1 LFLAVSIPIG
11 AYYLYQL
18 FRWDIVWLRKWTETD
33 LLRVK
38 VPVYLLLII
47 FMSAAFVVFAGH
59 LKLYKGPDKAAAYI
73 LKEGVPA
80 NIYSA
85 AEWTGYMEYR
95 LYPSY
100 GVYGRNDIS
109 DNIPELAGQ
118 YNINSVLVPV
128 KKAPSL
134 MGTKFKP
141 VYFDDESVLLVNDE
155 KTDRYFEFIYPGEPV
170 DFYDKKNPDKA
181 MQELSDF
188 YEKYPSTAVLVMLA
202 HIHADK
208 DPNEAIDFLQDAS
221 ERNPGNRELK
231 VLLGRLYYQEGQYE
245 NAIEAWGVYAFIDP
259 ELRVLA
265 NDSRKKIKRTE

>member
-1 LFLAVSIPIG
+1 
-11 AYYLYQL
+11 
-18 FRWDIVWLRKWTETD
+18 
-33 LLRVK
+33 
-38 VPVYLLLII
+38 
-47 FMSAAFVVFAGH
+47 
-59 LKLYKGPDKAAAYI
+59 
-73 LKEGVPA
+73 
-80 NIYSA
+80 
-85 AEWTGYMEYR
+85 
-95 LYPSY
+95 
-100 GVYGRNDIS
+100 
-109 DNIPELAGQ
+109 
-118 YNINSVLVPV
+118 
-128 KKAPSL
+128 